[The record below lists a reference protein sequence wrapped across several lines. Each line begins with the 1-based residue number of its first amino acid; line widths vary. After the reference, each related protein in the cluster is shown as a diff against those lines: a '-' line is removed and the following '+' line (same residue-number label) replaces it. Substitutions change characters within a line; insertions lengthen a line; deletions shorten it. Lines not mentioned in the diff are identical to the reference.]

1 MKKINEEQKLYR
13 ALGKAIASNN
23 TNDINRL
30 KYECLFYGSNLL
42 DVVISYI
49 TLARYGVSFD
59 FGFRIIKKG
68 TKLYRI
74 RRYEKQINYNSK
86 EQWSYPPSKPENR
99 ANRSGEPALYLGT
112 TETVCILE
120 THIAKDEDYVLGEYE
135 VTDDIKLGGFLKNEK
150 PNITSH
156 FFGLHNIK
164 CFFDC
169 AIPR

>member
-1 MKKINEEQKLYR
+1 MNKINEEKKLYC
-13 ALGKAIASNN
+13 ALEQALACNN
-23 TNDINRL
+23 LDDVNRL

-42 DVVISYI
+42 DVVISFI
-49 TLARYGVSFD
+49 TLARYGASFD
-59 FGFRIIKKG
+59 FGFRVIKKG

-74 RRYEKQINYNSK
+74 RRYEKQINYNSE

-135 VTDDIKLGGFLKNEK
+135 VTDDIKVGGFLKNEK

-156 FFGLHNIK
+156 FLACTILNAFLIY
-164 CFFDC
+164 
-169 AIPR
+169 AIL